1 MSVNFT
7 WKGGEVAAKLE
18 AGKQGALRMAAEAV
32 LGESNNRVP
41 VREGDLRDSGK
52 AAVSGDEAAVGYDT
66 PYAARQHEEIGWNHP
81 NGGQAKFLET
91 ALNDRADDVMKILA
105 TGIGRGLG
113 L

>member
-1 MSVNFT
+1 MSISFS
-7 WKGGEVAAKLE
+7 WQDGLARAALNT
-18 AGKQGALRMAAEAV
+18 GKQGALRMASEAV

-41 VREGDLRDSGK
+41 VRDGDLRDSGTT
-52 AAVSGDEAAVGYDT
+52 AVSGDEAAIGYDT

-91 ALNDRADDVMKILA
+91 ALNDRADDVMQILA